1 MKVTRLLAILLVVIL
16 AVSIVGCG
24 KKKVEVDEAA
34 EREAAERAAA
44 EAAKEPELP
53 EREVEPVVP
62 VRPEDIKLDNIFF
75 EYDKY
80 DLTAGS
86 KSTLSANARIMMEH
100 SNFSILIEGHCDE
113 RGTEE
118 YNLALGEKRALAA
131 RDYLVGFGIAKDRIS
146 VISYG
151 EEKPVDP
158 RHNEQ
163 AWAKNRR
170 AQFVV
175 TK

>member
-1 MKVTRLLAILLVVIL
+1 MRGIVILLVAAL
-16 AVSIVGCG
+16 ALSVAGCG
-24 KKKVEVDEAA
+24 KKKVEPVDKDL
-34 EREAAERAAA
+34 EREAAERAAE
-44 EAAKEPELP
+44 EAAKKAELP
-53 EREVEPVVP
+53 ERRPEPVVP
-62 VRPEDIKLDNIFF
+62 VRPEDIKLDNIYF
-75 EYDKY
+75 EFDKY
-80 DLTAGS
+80 DLTPEA
-86 KSTLSANARIMMEH
+86 KTTLSRNASIMMEH
-100 SNFSILIEGHCDE
+100 PDFGILIEGHCDE

-131 RDYLVGFGIAKDRIS
+131 RDYLVGFGIAKTRIS

-158 RHNEQ
+158 RHNEE

-170 AQFVV
+170 ATFVV

>member
-1 MKVTRLLAILLVVIL
+1 MRTIAVLLVIFL
-16 AVSIVGCG
+16 AFSIVGCG
-24 KKKVEVDEAA
+24 KKQVKQIDEEA

-44 EAAKEPELP
+44 EAARKPELP
-53 EREVEPVVP
+53 EREVEPVKP
-62 VRPEDIKLDNIFF
+62 VQPEDIKLDNIYF
-75 EYDKY
+75 EFDKY
-80 DLTAGS
+80 DLTSES
-86 KSTLSANARIMMEH
+86 KTALSQNGRIMMNH
-100 SNFSILIEGHCDE
+100 SDFNILIEGHCDE

-131 RDYLVGFGIAKDRIS
+131 RDYLVEFGIARGRIS

-158 RHNEQ
+158 RHDEE

-175 TK
+175 TR

>member
-1 MKVTRLLAILLVVIL
+1 MRVIAILLVLVL
-16 AVSIVGCG
+16 ALSIVGCG
-24 KKKVEVDEAA
+24 KKKVNVDEDA

-44 EAAKEPELP
+44 EAAREPALP

-62 VRPEDIKLDNIFF
+62 IRPEDIKLDNIYF

-80 DLTAGS
+80 DLSAES
-86 KSTLSANARIMMEH
+86 KSTLSANARAMME
-100 SNFSILIEGHCDE
+100 NAGFSILIEGHCDE

-118 YNLALGEKRALAA
+118 YNLALGEKRALSA
-131 RDYLVGFGIAKDRIS
+131 RDYLVGFGIAKGRIS

-158 RHNEQ
+158 RHNDA

>member
-1 MKVTRLLAILLVVIL
+1 MKVAAILMVVVL
-16 AVSIVGCG
+16 AFSIVGCG
-24 KKKVEVDEAA
+24 KKRVPPVDEAA
-34 EREAAERAAA
+34 QREAAERAAA
-44 EAAKEPELP
+44 EAAKQKQLP
-53 EREVEPVVP
+53 ERETPPVVP
-62 VRPEDIKLDNIFF
+62 VRPEDVKLDNIYF
-75 EYDKY
+75 EFDKY
-80 DLTAGS
+80 DLTPQARTALN
-86 KSTLSANARIMMEH
+86 KNARTMMEYPDF
-100 SNFSILIEGHCDE
+100 NILIEGNCDE

-131 RDYLVGFGIAKDRIS
+131 RDYLEGFGIARDRMS

-158 RHNEQ
+158 RHNEE

-170 AQFVV
+170 DVFVV

>member
-1 MKVTRLLAILLVVIL
+1 MRVIAILLVMVL
-16 AVSIVGCG
+16 ALSIVGCG
-24 KKKVEVDEAA
+24 KKKVEVDADA
-34 EREAAERAAA
+34 EREARERAAA
-44 EAAKEPELP
+44 EAEAARRAELP

-62 VRPEDIKLDNIFF
+62 VRPEDIRLDNIYF
-75 EYDKY
+75 EFDKY
-80 DLTAGS
+80 DLRPEAKT
-86 KSTLSANARIMMEH
+86 TLSANARTMMEH
-100 SNFSILIEGHCDE
+100 AGFNIIIEGHCDE

-131 RDYLVGFGIAKDRIS
+131 RDYLSGFGIAKDRIS

-158 RHNEQ
+158 RHNEE

-170 AQFVV
+170 AQVVV

>member
-1 MKVTRLLAILLVVIL
+1 MKVIAILLVAVL
-16 AVSIVGCG
+16 ALSIVGCG
-24 KKKVEVDEAA
+24 KKKAEVDPDA

-44 EAAKEPELP
+44 EAEAAKEPALP

-62 VRPEDIKLDNIFF
+62 IRPEDIKLDNIYF

-86 KSTLSANARIMMEH
+86 KSILSSNARVMMEH
-100 SNFSILIEGHCDE
+100 SNFNILIEGHCDE

-131 RDYLVGFGIAKDRIS
+131 RDYLVGFGIAKNRIS

-158 RHNEQ
+158 RHNED

>member
-1 MKVTRLLAILLVVIL
+1 MKQI
-16 AVSIVGCG
+16 
-24 KKKVEVDEAA
+24 DEEA

-44 EAAKEPELP
+44 DAARNPELP
-53 EREVEPVVP
+53 EREVEPVKP
-62 VRPEDIKLDNIFF
+62 VQPEDIKLDNIYF
-75 EYDKY
+75 EFDKY
-80 DLTAGS
+80 DLTSES
-86 KSTLSANARIMMEH
+86 KTALSQNGRIMMNH
-100 SNFSILIEGHCDE
+100 SDFNFLIEGHCDE

-131 RDYLVGFGIAKDRIS
+131 RDYLVEFGIARGRIS

-158 RHNEQ
+158 RHDED

-175 TK
+175 TR

>member
-1 MKVTRLLAILLVVIL
+1 MKAFAILLVIVL
-16 AVSIVGCG
+16 AFSIVGCG
-24 KKKVEVDEAA
+24 KKKVRAVDEEA

-44 EAAKEPELP
+44 EEAKKKPALP
-53 EREVEPVVP
+53 ERETEPVRP
-62 VRPEDIKLDNIFF
+62 MRPEDIKLDNVYF
-75 EYDKY
+75 EFDKY
-80 DLTAGS
+80 DLTPQT
-86 KSTLSANARIMMEH
+86 KTTLSENARIMME
-100 SNFSILIEGHCDE
+100 NPIFSILIEGHCDE

-131 RDYLVGFGIAKDRIS
+131 RDYIVGFGIAKDRIS

-151 EEKPVDP
+151 EEKPADP
-158 RHNEQ
+158 RHNEE

-170 AQFVV
+170 AHFVV

>member
-1 MKVTRLLAILLVVIL
+1 MKVIAILLVIAL
-16 AVSIVGCG
+16 AFTVVGCG
-24 KKKVEVDEAA
+24 KKKAEVDPDA
-34 EREAAERAAA
+34 EREAAERAAREA

-53 EREVEPVVP
+53 EREAEPVVP
-62 VRPEDIKLDNIFF
+62 IRPEDIKLENIYF
-75 EYDKY
+75 EFDKY

-86 KSTLSANARIMMEH
+86 KMTLSENAGVMMEH
-100 SNFSILIEGHCDE
+100 SGFSILIEGHCDE

-118 YNLALGEKRALAA
+118 YNLALGDKRALAA
-131 RDYLVGFGIAKDRIS
+131 RDYMVEFGIAKDRIS

-158 RHNEQ
+158 RHNEE

-170 AQFVV
+170 ARFVV

>member
-1 MKVTRLLAILLVVIL
+1 MRVITILLVLVL
-16 AVSIVGCG
+16 ALSIVGCG
-24 KKKVEVDEAA
+24 KKKVKVDDEA
-34 EREAAERAAA
+34 ERLAAERAAA
-44 EAAKEPELP
+44 EAAREAALP

-62 VRPEDIKLDNIFF
+62 VRPEDIKLENIHF

-80 DLTAGS
+80 DLTADA
-86 KSTLSANARIMMEH
+86 KSTLSANARVMMDH
-100 SNFSILIEGHCDE
+100 PRFSILIEGHCDE

-118 YNLALGEKRALAA
+118 YNLALGEKRALSA

-151 EEKPVDP
+151 EEKPLDP
-158 RHNEQ
+158 RHNDQ

>member
-1 MKVTRLLAILLVVIL
+1 MKVIAILLVLVL
-16 AVSIVGCG
+16 AFSIVGCG
-24 KKKVEVDEAA
+24 KKKVSQVDEDA

-44 EAAKEPELP
+44 EAAKEPKLP

-62 VRPEDIKLDNIFF
+62 IRPEDIKLDSIHFD
-75 EYDKY
+75 YDKY
-80 DLTAGS
+80 DLRAEAKT
-86 KSTLSANARIMMEH
+86 TLSQNARVMMEH
-100 SNFSILIEGHCDE
+100 AGFSILIEGHCDE

-151 EEKPVDP
+151 EEKPMDP
-158 RHNEQ
+158 RHNEE
-163 AWAKNRR
+163 AWGKNRR

>member
-1 MKVTRLLAILLVVIL
+1 MKVIAVLLVVAL
-16 AVSIVGCG
+16 AFTIAGCG
-24 KKKVEVDEAA
+24 KKKAEVDPDA

-53 EREVEPVVP
+53 EREVQPVVP
-62 VRPEDIKLDNIFF
+62 VRPEDIKLDNIYF
-75 EYDKY
+75 EFDKY
-80 DLTAGS
+80 DLRPGAKT
-86 KSTLSANARIMMEH
+86 TLSENARVMMEH
-100 SNFSILIEGHCDE
+100 SGFSILIEGHCDE
-113 RGTEE
+113 RGTED

-131 RDYLVGFGIAKDRIS
+131 RDYLVGFGIAKARIS

-158 RHNEQ
+158 RHNEE

>member
-1 MKVTRLLAILLVVIL
+1 MRIIAVLLIIVL
-16 AVSIVGCG
+16 AFSIVGCG
-24 KKKVEVDEAA
+24 KKKVQQVDEAA

-44 EAAKEPELP
+44 EAAKKPELP
-53 EREVEPVVP
+53 EREAEPVVP
-62 VRPEDIKLDNIFF
+62 IRPEDVKLKNIYF
-75 EYDKY
+75 EFDKY
-80 DLTAGS
+80 DLTAES
-86 KSTLSANARIMMEH
+86 KSALSENASVMMKH
-100 SNFSILIEGHCDE
+100 SGFSILIEGHCDE

-131 RDYLVGFGIAKDRIS
+131 RDYLVGFGIARDRIS

-158 RHNEQ
+158 RHNEE
-163 AWAKNRR
+163 AWGKNRR
-170 AQFVV
+170 AKFVV

>member
-1 MKVTRLLAILLVVIL
+1 MRVIAILLVIAL
-16 AVSIVGCG
+16 AVTIVGCG
-24 KKKVEVDEAA
+24 KKKAEPDIDA
-34 EREAAERAAA
+34 EREAAERAAREA
-44 EAAKEPELP
+44 EAAKEPKLP

-62 VRPEDIKLDNIFF
+62 VRPEDIKLDNIYF
-75 EYDKY
+75 EFDKY
-80 DLTAGS
+80 DLTPES
-86 KSTLSANARIMMEH
+86 KMTLSANASIMMEH
-100 SNFSILIEGHCDE
+100 SSFSILIEGHCDE
-113 RGTEE
+113 RGTED

-158 RHNEQ
+158 RHNEE

-170 AQFVV
+170 ARFVV